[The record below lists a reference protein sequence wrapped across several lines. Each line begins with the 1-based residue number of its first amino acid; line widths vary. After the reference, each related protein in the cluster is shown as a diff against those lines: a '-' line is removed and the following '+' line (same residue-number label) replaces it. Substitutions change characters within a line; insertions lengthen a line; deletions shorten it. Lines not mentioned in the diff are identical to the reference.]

1 MCSLPDKTMKVKRKS
16 WRPAI
21 PLLALA
27 WLTVSGAA
35 AARDSVTLEYQVK
48 AAFLFN
54 FGKFVN
60 WPAADFADTNAPLV
74 IGVLGNNPFH
84 GDLKN
89 MIAGKNIEGH
99 PVVFRQFTAPESV
112 RNCNIL
118 FVSQSAQKYAPAIL
132 AAIRGAKVLTVTE
145 NLPHLAGSGFAINFV
160 LAQDNIRF
168 EINSPAVAQSGLAIS
183 SKLMSLALPPEP

>member
-1 MCSLPDKTMKVKRKS
+1 MKFKRKS

-35 AARDSVTLEYQVK
+35 AARDSVALEYQVK

-54 FGKFVN
+54 FGKFVS
-60 WPAADFADTNAPLV
+60 WPAADFTGTNAPLV

-99 PVVFRQFTAPESV
+99 PVVFRQFMAPEAV

-118 FVSQSAQKYAPAIL
+118 FVSQSAQKDAPAIF
-132 AAIRGAKVLTVTE
+132 AALRGAKVLTVTE
-145 NLPHLAGSGFAINFV
+145 NLPHLAGSGFEINFV

-168 EINSPAVAQSGLAIS
+168 EINSPAVAQAGLAIS

>member
-1 MCSLPDKTMKVKRKS
+1 MKFKRNS

-27 WLTVSGAA
+27 WLIVSGVA

-60 WPAADFADTNAPLV
+60 WPAADFTGTNAPLV
-74 IGVLGNNPFH
+74 IGVLGDNPFH
-84 GDLKN
+84 DDLN
-89 MIAGKNIEGH
+89 DMIAGKNIEGH
-99 PVVFRQFTAPESV
+99 PVVFRQFTTPGAV

-118 FVSQSAQKYAPAIL
+118 FVSESAQKDAPAVL
-132 AAIRGAKVLTVTE
+132 AAIRGANVLTVTE
-145 NLPHLAGSGFAINFV
+145 NLPHFGASGFAINFV
-160 LAQDNIRF
+160 RAQDNIRF
-168 EINSPAVAQSGLAIS
+168 EINSPAVARAGLAIS
-183 SKLMSLALPPEP
+183 SKLMSLALPPDP

>member
-1 MCSLPDKTMKVKRKS
+1 MKVKRKS

-27 WLTVSGAA
+27 WLTVSIVA

-60 WPAADFADTNAPLV
+60 WPAAVFSDSNAPLV
-74 IGVLGNNPFH
+74 IGVLGSNPFH
-84 GDLKN
+84 DDLKD
-89 MIAGKNIEGH
+89 MIAGKSLEGH
-99 PVVFRQFTAPESV
+99 PVVFRQFTAPEAV

-118 FVSQSAQKYAPAIL
+118 FVSQSAQKYAPAIF
-132 AAIRGAKVLTVTE
+132 AALRGAKVLTVTE
-145 NLPHLAGSGFAINFV
+145 NLPHFARSGFAINFV

-168 EINSPAVAQSGLAIS
+168 EINSPAVAQAGLAIS